1 MKTKSVIVLAILLA
15 VVTTS
20 SRCIDINMKD
30 GVTGSKN
37 YITRDFKVG
46 NFNKLKLST
55 VADIVY
61 TPSTD
66 GSTSLELYGP
76 DNIVELVNVEV
87 KDNTLILNMKKK
99 NIKKSN
105 LKIKISSPTIQSL
118 EMHGVGNFSIKEPFQ
133 TDNLT
138 IRNSG
143 VGDIKIEQ
151 ITCANLDLVTEGVGN
166 IRIIGKTD
174 KATLISKGVGSID
187 ADEFIASDVTTVSDG
202 VGSISCHATQSID
215 AKVNGVGS
223 ISYYGNPAKKNTR
236 KNGIGSIKQK

>member
-1 MKTKSVIVLAILLA
+1 MKTKSIIALAILLA
-15 VVTTS
+15 IITTS
-20 SRCIDINMKD
+20 SRCVELNTKESI
-30 GVTGSKN
+30 TGSKD

-46 NFNKLKLST
+46 DFDKLKLST
-55 VADIVY
+55 VADIQY

-66 GSTSLELYGP
+66 GSTSLQLYGP
-76 DNIVELVNVEV
+76 DNIVELVKVEV
-87 KDNTLILNMKKK
+87 KDNTLNISMKKK

-105 LKIKISSPTIQSL
+105 LKIKISSPTIKAL
-118 EMHGVGNFSIKEPFQ
+118 EMHGVGNFSIKEPFE
-133 TDNLT
+133 TANLT

-151 ITCANLDLVTEGVGN
+151 INCTNFDLVTEGVGN

-174 KATLISKGVGSID
+174 KAILISKGVGSID
-187 ADEFIASDVTTVSDG
+187 ADEFVAREVQTISDG
-202 VGSISCHATQSID
+202 VGSISCHATQAID

-223 ISYYGNPAKKNTR
+223 ISYWGNPAEKKLK